1 VLIRNQRNHK
11 NQKKI
16 NMMSFNF
23 RTKTTTMT
31 RKMVGSRNPFLV
43 PRVQYFA
50 WNGVSV
56 QKVVTVEK
64 SVMKVVPFGVITR
77 LDKVFFKELTDAKV
91 TIESFVKMLGFK
103 NSNVT
108 FVLHLSVCAKN
119 VMKGEAFLRD
129 NKIKVLY
136 GIE

>member
-1 VLIRNQRNHK
+1 MLIRNQRNHK

-64 SVMKVVPFGVITR
+64 SVMKVEPFGAITR
-77 LDKVFFKELTDAKV
+77 LDRVFFKELTDAKV
-91 TIESFVKMLGFK
+91 TPEITKCWDS
-103 NSNVT
+103 
-108 FVLHLSVCAKN
+108 
-119 VMKGEAFLRD
+119 
-129 NKIKVLY
+129 KIQ
-136 GIE
+136 I